1 MNITVEVEAEVDLRD
16 YFNEILYMFKNDKKL
31 AKKLLSKLEKL
42 DLSDLSDL
50 DDERV
55 VNLHKILSNYWKLT
69 QDEDEFI
76 KKLANKF

>member
-16 YFNEILYMFKNDKKL
+16 YFDEILYMFKNDKKL

-42 DLSDLSDL
+42 DLSDL

-69 QDEDEFI
+69 QAEDEFI

>member
-1 MNITVEVEAEVDLRD
+1 MNITVDVEAEVDLRD
-16 YFNEILYMFKNDKKL
+16 YFDEILYMFKNDKKL

-42 DLSDLSDL
+42 DLSDL

-69 QDEDEFI
+69 QDEDEFL

>member
-42 DLSDLSDL
+42 DLSDL

-76 KKLANKF
+76 KKLANKK